1 MKKAVR
7 VVLIIL
13 LFAAVG
19 AAFYTFGF
27 REAAP
32 PDRLMVSGTIE
43 ITEVPLSFK
52 IPGRLAE
59 RLVDE
64 GADVKRGQ
72 TIARLERVDQERVVA
87 REEAQ
92 LAQAEAQLAELETGS
107 RPQEIANV
115 RAELEQA
122 QAAARAISAELQ
134 QAKADDERFT
144 ELYTAGATT
153 QREFELY
160 RTRHRSAREAAAEAQ
175 SRIDSVRAR
184 LDLVTEGPRRETIDA
199 ARARVTV
206 ARQSLALA
214 RQQLEDTELR
224 APIDG
229 VVLSKSAE
237 PGAYL
242 SPGMPVVVIGDMARP
257 WLRAYVNE
265 PDIGRLQLNQEVFV
279 VTDAFPDER
288 FPGRISFISSEAE
301 FTPKTVQTFEERVK
315 LMYRIKIDLEN
326 PQHKLKPGMPGD
338 AIIDREQ

>member
-7 VVLIIL
+7 VVLLIL

-27 REAAP
+27 REVSS

-59 RLVDE
+59 RLLDE

-160 RTRHRSAREAAAEAQ
+160 RTRHRSAQEAAAEAQ

-199 ARARVTV
+199 ARARVNV

-229 VVLSKSAE
+229 VVLNKSAE

-288 FPGRISFISSEAE
+288 FPGRISFISSD
-301 FTPKTVQTFEERVK
+301 KTNIRDQVNE
-315 LMYRIKIDLEN
+315 
-326 PQHKLKPGMPGD
+326 
-338 AIIDREQ
+338 